1 MLQIATN
8 SSDAYYKSWQSLPI
22 LSKDQEFDLA
32 NKYIFEGCLESV
44 KKLVY
49 HNMRFVMHIVRQC
62 CFIPSMK
69 DDLVSCGTIGLM
81 KAIKTFD
88 PEQGVRLASF
98 AVLHIK
104 SEIQE
109 YVLCNYSQLKIATTK
124 DQRKL
129 FFNLKRYL
137 NVDKGLTQLDKQF
150 ISDELKVGMDD
161 VEEMLIRMTS
171 HPVYI
176 NHQDHYGEDGDDMEI
191 VGGDCPSTVLEK
203 MDNVKYWQK
212 IHQIIDQLDPRSRD
226 IIVSRWV
233 NEEKTP
239 LYELAEKYNISKERV
254 RQIENDGIK
263 KLHKLLT

>member
-1 MLQIATN
+1 MMQIATN
-8 SSDAYYKSWQSLPI
+8 SADAYYKSWQSLPI
-22 LSKDQEFDLA
+22 LSKDEEFELA

-62 CFIPSMK
+62 CFVPSMK

-104 SEIQE
+104 SEIKE

-137 NVDKGLTQLDKQF
+137 NVDKGLTQQDKQF
-150 ISDELKVGMDD
+150 ISEELNVGMDA

-176 NHQDHYGEDGDDMEI
+176 NHQVHYGEEGDDMEL

-203 MDNVKYWQK
+203 MDNAKYWQK
-212 IHQIIDQLDPRSRD
+212 IHQTIDQLDPRSRD

-263 KLHKLLT
+263 KLHKLLS

>member
-1 MLQIATN
+1 MITVATH
-8 SSDAYYKSWQSLPI
+8 SSDAYSKSWQNVPI
-22 LSKDQEFDLA
+22 LSRDEEFELA
-32 NKYIFEGCLESV
+32 NKYIFEGCLDSV
-44 KKLVY
+44 RKLVY

-81 KAIKTFD
+81 KAIKTFNPD
-88 PEQGVRLASF
+88 QGIRLASF

-104 SEIQE
+104 SEIKE

-150 ISDELKVGMDD
+150 ISDELKVGLDD

-176 NHQDHYGEDGDDMEI
+176 NHQDNYGEDGDDMEI
-191 VGGDCPSTVLEK
+191 IGGECPSTVLEK
-203 MDNVKYWQK
+203 MDNAKYWQK
-212 IHQIIDQLDPRSRD
+212 IHQTIDQLDSRSRD